1 MKKIYLGFILLI
13 ISSLIFAQ
21 VPPQLTVKSFKLE
34 NGLTI
39 YLNEDHSKPEVF
51 GAIVV
56 NTGSK
61 NDPKDATGTAHYFE
75 HMMFK
80 GTDQI
85 GTLNWQTEKIYLD
98 SMTVLY
104 DSLSLT
110 KEEAAR
116 NAILLHI
123 NKISIAASE
132 YAIPNETDI
141 ILQNIGGTGLNAYT
155 SLEQT
160 VYFNSFPANQLEKW
174 MTIYAERF
182 RNPVFRLF
190 QSELETVYEEKNMY
204 ADNAFSNLFE
214 QFSKSL
220 YKNHPYGQQTTIGTT
235 ESLKNPRI
243 SKMMEFYKTNYV
255 ANNMALVISGD
266 INSEAI
272 IPLIKKYFGNWKSSE
287 VPKYPVYEEKP
298 FNGREL
304 VVKKL
309 TPIKIG
315 ILAYRGVPNKHKDE
329 LVLDICSQILSNEGQ
344 TGLFDKLVSDS
355 KLMAANAEV
364 MKGNDLGSLL
374 IVIVPKIIG
383 QSLEKAEKLVLE
395 QIENLKKGN
404 FDNSLLDAIK
414 LNYRKSVDQRF
425 ESSQGRSMM
434 LISAFSEGRQWEDY
448 LNESAEV
455 EKITKEDIIRV
466 ANQYFTGNYLA
477 FFSKMGFPKKDKIT
491 KPNWAPVIPK
501 NSEKKSEFA
510 SQLNNIPDTKIEPR
524 FVNFNKDL
532 TISTIKSGIDFYY
545 TNNPINTIFTLTLKY
560 KIGINSNNMLAAMA
574 NYMNFIGTK
583 DKSIQEFRKALQN
596 IGATFRVWSSNNNI
610 LLEIDGFES
619 KLEPTLKLIAEFMNN
634 PKADEKQLDKLVQG
648 AKMEYKTIKADAES
662 MSDVLNNY
670 SMFKENSEYLK
681 HLSIK
686 ETKKLK
692 GDQLIALFKDV
703 LQYECEIHYVGK
715 LSVDEV
721 NKTIGN
727 TLPFAITPKPA
738 VYIENQVTEAN
749 EPIIYIYDDPKA
761 LQSKMT
767 FWCNGSIPT
776 EEEKAKLN
784 GFNEYFGAGMSSIVF
799 QEIREFRSLSYSAYA
814 YYTNRFLKTNK
825 GYLYAGMG
833 TQSDKTIEGVQ
844 VMTDLIK
851 NMPQKPDRMESI
863 KKGLLQAIHT
873 QNSGFR
879 NLSQT
884 VSSWKFQG
892 YNSDPRE
899 YRMQVYN
906 NLQFSDVQAMYEK
919 FVKGKPIVITITGN
933 MKKVDLIALAKFGKV
948 IKVNEKLILK
958 K

>member
-1 MKKIYLGFILLI
+1 MKKVYLGIILLF

-21 VPPQLTVKSFKLE
+21 VAPQLKVKKFKLE
-34 NGLTI
+34 NGLTV

-51 GAIVV
+51 GAVVV

-61 NDPKDATGTAHYFE
+61 NDPKEFTGTAHYFE

-80 GTDQI
+80 GTDKI
-85 GTLNWQTEKIYLD
+85 GTLNWLTEKVYLD

-110 KEEAAR
+110 KDEAAR

-123 NKISIAASE
+123 NRISIAASE
-132 YAIPNETDI
+132 FAVPNETDI

-155 SLEQT
+155 GLEQT

-214 QFSKSL
+214 QFLKSF
-220 YKNHPYGQQTTIGTT
+220 YKNHPYGQQTTVGTT

-266 INSEAI
+266 IDSEAI
-272 IPLIKKYFGNWKSSE
+272 MPLIKKYFGNWRSGE

-315 ILAYRGVPNKHKDE
+315 ILAYRAVPNKHKDE
-329 LVLDICSQILSNEGQ
+329 LVLDICSKILSNEGQ

-355 KLMAANAEV
+355 KLLAANAEM
-364 MKGNDLGSLL
+364 MKGNDHGALL
-374 IVIVPKIIG
+374 VVIVPKIIG
-383 QSLEKAEKLVLE
+383 QSLEKAEKLIIE

-434 LISAFSEGRQWEDY
+434 LISAFSEGREWEDY

-455 EKITKEDIIRV
+455 DKITKEDIIRV

-477 FFSKMGFPKKDKIT
+477 FYSKMGFPHKDKIT
-491 KPNWAPVIPK
+491 KPSWAPVIPK

-510 SQLNNIPDTKIEPR
+510 TQLNNIPDTKIEPR
-524 FVNFNKDL
+524 FVDFNKDL
-532 TISTIKSGIDFYY
+532 TITTLKPGIDFYY
-545 TNNPINTIFTLTLKY
+545 TNNPINTIFTLNIKF
-560 KIGINSNNMLAAMA
+560 KVGPNSNSTIEAMA
-574 NYMNFIGTK
+574 SYMNYIGTK

-596 IGATFRVWSSNNNI
+596 IGATFRISANSNYVE
-610 LLEIDGFES
+610 LDIDGFES
-619 KLEPTLKLIAEFMNN
+619 KLEPTLKLIAEFMTN
-634 PKADEKQLDKLVQG
+634 PKADEKQLDKLVQA
-648 AKMEYKTIKADAES
+648 AKVEYKSLKADAES
-662 MSDVLNNY
+662 MSSVLNNY
-670 SMFKENSEYLK
+670 SMYKENSYYLK

-692 GDQLIALFKDV
+692 GEQLISLFKDV

-715 LSVDEV
+715 LPIDDVKKAV
-721 NKTIGN
+721 GN
-727 TLPFAITPKPA
+727 TLPFGITPKPA
-738 VYIENQVTEAN
+738 VYIENPVTEAS
-749 EPIIYIYDDPKA
+749 EPIIYIYNDPKA

-767 FWCNGSIPT
+767 FWCNGLVPT
-776 EEEKAKLN
+776 DEEKAKLN
-784 GFNEYFGAGMSSIVF
+784 GFNEYFGAGMSSLVF

-814 YYTNRFLKTNK
+814 YYINRYLKTNK

-863 KKGLLQAIHT
+863 KKGLMQAIHT
-873 QNSGFR
+873 QNPGFR
-879 NLSQT
+879 YLSQT
-884 VSSWKFQG
+884 VSSWRFQG
-892 YNSDPRE
+892 YNADPRAD
-899 YRMQVYN
+899 RMKIYN
-906 NLQFSDVQAMYEK
+906 NLQFADVLTMYEK

-933 MKKVDLIALAKFGKV
+933 MKKVDMVALAKFGKI
-948 IKVNEKLILK
+948 IKVKTKTILK